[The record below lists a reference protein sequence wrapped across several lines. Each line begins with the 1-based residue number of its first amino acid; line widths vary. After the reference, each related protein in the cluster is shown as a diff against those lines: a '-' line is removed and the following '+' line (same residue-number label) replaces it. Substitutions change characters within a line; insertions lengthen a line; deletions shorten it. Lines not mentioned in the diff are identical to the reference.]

1 MFATGQAG
9 LFYPLK
15 TLNFIFTTVI
25 SSILLSAAH
34 LFVAAIFTLAY
45 LRELGLRLDVSLFG
59 AVVFAFS
66 RNIIGWLGFP
76 VADAAIMLPGLFWIT
91 ERLLRNAR
99 VRDLAIG
106 AILIGVQ
113 FLAVSRRSH
122 WFRHLRFRFMSFAGT
137 CGRKVA
143 GTENE
148 TFRSLSWNVG
158 SWGSGRRNSDLAYD
172 GVYEAECGVEV
183 SLPIIQSHSL
193 SPLRTH
199 KLHRARFLWNAL

>member
-1 MFATGQAG
+1 MGLYDPRKFQAERDCFEQSGQVSSSRLIFASGWCCREVLCNPYSFCGSPLFANGQAG

-91 ERLLRNAR
+91 ERL
-99 VRDLAIG
+99 
-106 AILIGVQ
+106 
-113 FLAVSRRSH
+113 
-122 WFRHLRFRFMSFAGT
+122 
-137 CGRKVA
+137 
-143 GTENE
+143 
-148 TFRSLSWNVG
+148 
-158 SWGSGRRNSDLAYD
+158 
-172 GVYEAECGVEV
+172 
-183 SLPIIQSHSL
+183 
-193 SPLRTH
+193 
-199 KLHRARFLWNAL
+199 